1 MDISGVPTSLTNNIV
16 GILLRILYDGFFWSR
31 NLKEGGRLRPLLL
44 VMEEAHSYLNDS
56 FQGAASSIVQRIV
69 KEGRKYGIGAMI
81 VSQRPSEINPTIL
94 SQCGTFF
101 AMRLSNHTDRSH
113 ITGAITD
120 NLEGLTNMLP
130 ILRTGEALILGE
142 AVKLP
147 MRTMIETPPKDK
159 RPDSQDPIVCDE
171 IIDLDKKVS
180 QGGWSNP
187 LIVDTDYLPFIS
199 TWRRQSPT
207 VSKQLDNNNMEH
219 YSAFESSNISQIS
232 YDVATG
238 TLQVDFHN
246 GDHINTLMCP
256 QTSGKSLKRQRLRDN
271 FCISRLKT
279 NIAL

>member
-1 MDISGVPTSLTNNIV
+1 MNN
-16 GILLRILYDGFFWSR
+16 GLFWSR
-31 NLKEGGRLRPLLL
+31 NLKEGGRLRPLLF
-44 VMEEAHSYLNDS
+44 VMEEAHSYLNDN
-56 FQGAASSIVQRIV
+56 FKGVASSIVQRIV

-147 MRTMIETPPKDK
+147 MRTMIEAPPKDK

-171 IIDLDKKVS
+171 ETNPDISPNVGG
-180 QGGWSNP
+180 GGWNSPSDNNS
-187 LIVDTDYLPFIS
+187 DYLSFIS
-199 TWRRQSPT
+199 TWRRQSPI
-207 VSKQLDNNNMEH
+207 VSKQINKDKMEN
-219 YSAFESSNISQIS
+219 YSSFESSNISSFS
-232 YDVATG
+232 YDEVTG
-238 TLQVDFHN
+238 TLQVTFHN
-246 GDHINTLMCP
+246 GSSYQYFDVMPN
-256 QTSGKSLKRQRLRDN
+256 KWEDLKRADSKGKFLHQHIKNQHR
-271 FCISRLKT
+271 FVKM
-279 NIAL
+279 